1 MHDTI
6 RAIHASEGPSS
17 DNTGL
22 QPINVRGSD
31 RKNGVI
37 AMTLGFAATLY
48 VSTLSGCCQYDNGR
62 GCHGP

>member
-1 MHDTI
+1 MHDTT
-6 RAIHASEGPSS
+6 RAIYAAEGPSS
-17 DNTGL
+17 DNIDL

-31 RKNGVI
+31 RINGVT

-48 VSTLSGCCQYDNGR
+48 VSTMSGCCQYHNGR